1 MASYYPSFSYMGFN
15 SLTDKKLMVVAF
27 DADSGE
33 VDTFLGMDAIYTD
46 KHDGTCRIDYGA
58 KYNSTARIKISVVKL
73 NKSNFTVAEVR
84 DFLKWTTGSRQ
95 VSYLDLMSGSKVK
108 YSFLGRVVN
117 AYQQKMDSRT
127 IGLSI
132 EFESVS
138 PWAYSPEQHA
148 GYSSEQT
155 LSVDSSNVVYSRST
169 KDVLGVSTDG
179 VLYNNFGFQVNGDGV
194 ASVTVSSQFTIN
206 NQTDDLYTPIYLTAK
221 ISNGNLKNNIK
232 IKNKTLNEETII
244 NNIVE
249 NEEITLSNN
258 QFILSDNTTRIFGN
272 DFNYVWPRLRPGIN
286 DFEILLDSNA
296 DIEFIYRYPIKIGDC
311 AIDINDLISYCGD
324 FSEGYA
330 PDEEDASS
338 GGVIIYNKTSWDMI
352 ENTPTTID
360 GYGITDA
367 YTTAQIDD
375 KFSNL
380 DVNDDVNEIKLNTML
395 NSILDD

>member
-1 MASYYPSFSYMGFN
+1 
-15 SLTDKKLMVVAF
+15 L
-27 DADSGE
+27 
-33 VDTFLGMDAIYTD
+33 I
-46 KHDGTCRIDYGA
+46 
-58 KYNSTARIKISVVKL
+58 
-73 NKSNFTVAEVR
+73 
-84 DFLKWTTGSRQ
+84 
-95 VSYLDLMSGSKVK
+95 
-108 YSFLGRVVN
+108 
-117 AYQQKMDSRT
+117 
-127 IGLSI
+127 
-132 EFESVS
+132 
-138 PWAYSPEQHA
+138 
-148 GYSSEQT
+148 
-155 LSVDSSNVVYSRST
+155 
-169 KDVLGVSTDG
+169 
-179 VLYNNFGFQVNGDGV
+179 
-194 ASVTVSSQFTIN
+194 
-206 NQTDDLYTPIYLTAK
+206 AK

-296 DIEFIYRYPIKIGDC
+296 DIEFVYRYPIKIGDC